1 MLSVFNLSEEDMKKL
16 LVCALFLTV
25 LLAGCAPGSSVE
37 VTTPETTFR
46 LTAPG
51 PNPEM
56 NQPGVAGVANII
68 SGLWHGII
76 AAGTL
81 FISFFNPAV
90 QMYEVHNDGTGYN
103 LGFLLGVAI
112 DFALLSL
119 LTRIRRR

>member
-1 MLSVFNLSEEDMKKL
+1 MKKL
-16 LVCALFLTV
+16 LVVSLLAVV
-25 LLAGCAPGSSVE
+25 LLVGCAPGSSVE

-51 PNPEM
+51 VNPEM
-56 NQPGVAGVANII
+56 NQPDAAGRIFNFLG
-68 SGLWHGII
+68 GLWHGII

-90 QMYEVHNDGTGYN
+90 QMYEVHNDGAGYN

-112 DFALLSL
+112 DFAILAL
-119 LTRIRRR
+119 LTRIRR

>member
-1 MLSVFNLSEEDMKKL
+1 MKKL

-25 LLAGCAPGSSVE
+25 LLAGCAPGSTVE

-90 QMYEVHNDGTGYN
+90 QMYEVHNDGAGYN

-119 LTRIRRR
+119 LVRMRR

>member
-1 MLSVFNLSEEDMKKL
+1 MKKL

-56 NQPGVAGVANII
+56 NQPGVAGVANIF

-90 QMYEVHNDGTGYN
+90 QMYEVHNDGSGYN

-119 LTRIRRR
+119 LTRLRRA

>member
-1 MLSVFNLSEEDMKKL
+1 MKKL
-16 LVCALFLTV
+16 LVISLFVTI
-25 LLAGCAPGSSVE
+25 LLVGCAPGASVE
-37 VTTPETTFR
+37 VTTPATTFR

-51 PNPEM
+51 PNLEM
-56 NQPGVAGVANII
+56 NQPGAVGVAGIF

-90 QMYEVHNDGTGYN
+90 QMYEVHNDGAGYN

-112 DFALLSL
+112 DFALLAL
-119 LTRIRRR
+119 LTRMRR